1 MNNGDRLRIG
11 VIGVGH
17 LGQHHARLL
26 ATQPDVE
33 LAAVVDINPAR
44 AAEVGQRTGARAETD
59 AARLL
64 GNIDAVTIAVPT
76 EAHERVATPFLR
88 AGVPVL
94 VEKPIAQTV
103 AQADAMIEAAREG
116 GVILG
121 VGHSERYNP
130 AVTTALGL
138 VSSPRFIEVHRLAA
152 FPARGLDVDVVFDLM
167 IHDIDIVLSAVDA
180 DPILI
185 EAVGIPVLTDRVD
198 IGNAR
203 LRFADGCIANLTASR
218 ISRDRV
224 RKLRFFQHHAYVSID
239 CAAQQ
244 VEAYRVTC
252 AEGADV
258 AIDGGVV
265 TVPDGEPL
273 ELELRDFVHAVRV
286 GSTPTVSGIAG
297 RRALALAERIAAAM
311 EANDSVVGA

>member
-1 MNNGDRLRIG
+1 MRDMGRLRVG

-33 LAAVVDINPAR
+33 LAVVADIDPVR
-44 AAEVGQRTGARAETD
+44 AAEVGQRTGAIAETD

-64 GNIDAVTIAVPT
+64 GNVDAVTIAVPT
-76 EAHERVATPFLR
+76 EAHEQVAVPFLR

-103 AQADAMIEAAREG
+103 AQADAMLEAARAG
-116 GVILG
+116 GAILG

-180 DPILI
+180 DPISI
-185 EAVGIPVLTDRVD
+185 EAVGVPVLTDRVD
-198 IGNAR
+198 IANAR

-244 VEAYRVTC
+244 VEAYRVTG

-265 TVPDGEPL
+265 TVPAGEPL
-273 ELELRDFVHAVRV
+273 YLELRDFVHAVRA
-286 GSTPTVSGIAG
+286 GATPTVSGVAG
-297 RRALALAERIAAAM
+297 RRALDLAERIAAAM
-311 EANDSVVGA
+311 EATDPVVGA